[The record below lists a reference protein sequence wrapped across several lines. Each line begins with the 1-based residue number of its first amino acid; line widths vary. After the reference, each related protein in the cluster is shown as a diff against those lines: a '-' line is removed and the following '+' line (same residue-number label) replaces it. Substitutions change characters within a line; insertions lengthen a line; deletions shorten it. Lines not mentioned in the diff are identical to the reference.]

1 MSPVSVRRYDGGDT
15 PRTGEKIYAMLR
27 DEIAIPALRRFER
40 AHRADAV
47 RPNGGSHACRHPTRP
62 AAVAGTPPW
71 FADLLPHLRI
81 EAQLLAQRG
90 LSVDKVRRRFDAL
103 MRHEHPGVSW
113 RAMRTGLE
121 RDAFPFALGAT
132 VLSVLVD
139 TVDPKRRLAMIWPPI
154 EALGVVLINIV
165 GMARFNAAH
174 PSWASRLG
182 QITPT
187 QALESISAT
196 LRSPVRDVAAH
207 VVGFVFCYGVVR
219 NLARLGAEAGLSAAL
234 PGIMATRFGNTIH
247 SCLEILLCP
256 IPGAFLGPIVDRI
269 AIAPEDARLEPLLQD
284 RFGDLIC
291 QMSDDM
297 PPEASTPFWRSF
309 RTHLVELLQSSAP
322 KAIWLTLSLGFYFL
336 STFHRAIT
344 QINAD
349 DVVADTYVGTAGNT
363 TMPATTAVAG
373 TTSTMATMATTAT
386 ACGPGDGA
394 GIDWHSQA
402 VLSVLYGLI
411 ATFVSMQGISARHDA
426 IATAYLRRRG
436 RPKIS
441 TATVMS
447 QGDSGHSSAGSHSD
461 LPDSPASPCAP
472 PRALRQSHPAN
483 DIRTPDRDTCGA
495 TSGDTSG
502 DDSVFLPMDDPARTS
517 SDRRSGGPRAADTP
531 QARKHGTSVAPS
543 GIYRET
549 SREGDSETV
558 DAAEHR
564 TPL

>member
-1 MSPVSVRRYDGGDT
+1 MPQISGAAACRAAPGSAAQ
-15 PRTGEKIYAMLR
+15 IYVMLR

-40 AHRADAV
+40 AHRGAT
-47 RPNGGSHACRHPTRP
+47 HACRHPARP
-62 AAVAGTPPW
+62 AAVTGTPPW
-71 FADLLPHLRI
+71 FDDLLPHLRT

-103 MRHEHPGVSW
+103 VRHEHPGVSW

-132 VLSVLVD
+132 LLSVLVD
-139 TVDPKRRLAMIWPPI
+139 TVDPKRRLAMMWPPI

-182 QITPT
+182 QVTPT

-196 LRSPVRDVAAH
+196 LRNPVRDVAAH

-234 PGIMATRFGNTIH
+234 PGIMASRFGNTIH

-269 AIAPEDARLEPLLQD
+269 ALAPEDARLEPLLQD

-297 PPEASTPFWRSF
+297 PPGASTPFWRSF

-336 STFHRAIT
+336 STFHRALT
-344 QINAD
+344 QLNAD
-349 DVVADTYVGTAGNT
+349 DVASDRYPVTSGNT
-363 TMPATTAVAG
+363 TIPATTAMPC
-373 TTSTMATMATTAT
+373 TMATMDTASE
-386 ACGPGDGA
+386 PNDSA

-441 TATVMS
+441 TATVTS
-447 QGDSGHSSAGSHSD
+447 QGDSGHSSAGSQSD
-461 LPDSPASPCAP
+461 LPDSPASESAP
-472 PRALRQSHPAN
+472 TRALRRPRPSDN
-483 DIRTPDRDTCGA
+483 TRIPDCD

-502 DDSVFLPMDDPARTS
+502 DDSVFLPMETTHRVS
-517 SDRRSGGPRAADTP
+517 SDNKSGPLRAADMP
-531 QARKHGTSVAPS
+531 QTRKHGTSVAPL

-549 SREGDSETV
+549 SREGDSEPV
-558 DAAEHR
+558 DAAECR